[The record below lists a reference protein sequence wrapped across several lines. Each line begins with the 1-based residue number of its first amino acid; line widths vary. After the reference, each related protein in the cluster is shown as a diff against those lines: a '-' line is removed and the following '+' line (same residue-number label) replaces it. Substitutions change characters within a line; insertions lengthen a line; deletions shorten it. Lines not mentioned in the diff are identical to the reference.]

1 MSKKILLVLLVV
13 VAMASG
19 ILGAETD
26 SILIRKLSITND
38 GPSCTSDCECDSGG
52 CDLSGCKEDC
62 ECDGGGC
69 NMKNCVEECEC
80 DGGK

>member
-1 MSKKILLVLLVV
+1 MSKKFLLVLLAV

-19 ILGAETD
+19 ILAETD
-26 SILIRKLSITND
+26 SILTRELSVTND
-38 GPSCTSDCECDSGG
+38 GPSCTKDCECDSGG

-69 NMKNCVEECEC
+69 NMSNCVEECEC